1 MLSPHC
7 AKNMFTCL
15 SFIVK
20 VNTYDMYEV
29 VVDKLCIIFSYIYVV
44 FKILYDTGIL
54 HSLKVLFLT
63 FLKSSN

>member
-7 AKNMFTCL
+7 TKNMFTCL
-15 SFIVK
+15 LFIVK

-44 FKILYDTGIL
+44 FKISYDTGIL

>member
-29 VVDKLCIIFSYIYVV
+29 VIDNLCIIFSY
-44 FKILYDTGIL
+44 TGIL

-63 FLKSSN
+63 FLKLSN